1 MQSTIDINYQKNH
14 PCQINDALQELN
26 EEINRRKFP
35 GGQAKLI
42 GIETGFTDLDKVMS
56 GMRLG
61 SLIVVAARP
70 AMGKFTFAL
79 NIASHVALDAK
90 LPVLVFSMEISSVSV
105 ASRLVSQVGKVDM
118 KKIRTG
124 KLDEVDQSNL
134 DAAQERIKGAP
145 LFIDDTPS
153 LTIEEIIARS
163 REAAV
168 QHGQLGLIVVDYL
181 QLIAPIAL
189 GDGDPEGYSGVM
201 ARIRDLARE
210 IDTPIIL
217 VSQLSDR
224 LEKRRNKRP
233 RISDL
238 PDRAIGQYSD
248 LLMFMYR
255 DERYNPDSLEKDAAE
270 ITIGRHRYGAVGM
283 FLLGTMRM
291 KYCEFSNY
299 MK

>member
-1 MQSTIDINYQKNH
+1 MPSAIDIDYQKNQ
-14 PCQINDALQELN
+14 PCQIYDALQELN
-26 EEINRRKFP
+26 EEINRRKLP
-35 GGQAKLI
+35 GSQTKTI
-42 GIETGFTDLDKVMS
+42 GIETGFTDLDRLMS

-70 AMGKFTFAL
+70 AMGKFTLAL
-79 NIASHVALDAK
+79 NMASHVALNAK
-90 LPVLVFSMEISSVSV
+90 LPVLVISMEISSVSV
-105 ASRLVSQVGKVDM
+105 ASRLVSQAGKIDM

-124 KLDEVDQSNL
+124 ELDDTDQINL

-153 LTIEEIIARS
+153 LTIDEIIARS
-163 REAAV
+163 REAVV
-168 QHGQLGLIVVDYL
+168 QHGRLGLVVIDNL
-181 QLIAPIAL
+181 QLIEPIAL
-189 GDGDPEGYSGVM
+189 GDGGPEDYSGVM

-210 IDTPIIL
+210 INTPIIL
-217 VSQLSDR
+217 VSQLNDR

-283 FLLGTMRM
+283 FLLGTMRL